1 MKKIIDGNYAC
12 SYVAYNFIEACGI
25 YPITPSSPMSEN
37 IDVFSN
43 VDKRLNYFKDRV
55 KLYQMQ
61 SEAGAVALCHGLLQ
75 NGVFSSTFTAS
86 QGLLLMLPNMYKIA
100 GEMLPFVINV
110 ASRSIATHAL
120 SIFGDHQDIYAARTT
135 GFAIF
140 LSSSVQQV
148 MDLTSAVYLSTIDSN
163 IPFINSFDGFRTSH
177 EYQKVDLIDLNEI
190 NKYIN
195 KNKIEE
201 FKQRA
206 LYKNNV
212 TRGTH
217 LNDDLYFQLS
227 EAHNIYYNKL
237 PEIVEKNLEIVNK
250 ITNNDYHI
258 MDYYGSKNAKKVI
271 VAMGSVCQ
279 TIREVCDNSEEEI
292 GLVEIHLFRPFSIE
306 YLNKILPST
315 VESIAVLD
323 RTKDSGEVA
332 PLYLDV
338 LNALKNKNIKVLG
351 GRYGLSSR
359 DTNIYDIKAVYDFL
373 DQEDTFDNFTIGIID
388 DLNNKSLKPVRFVK
402 KFNNQEEILIYGY
415 GSDGMVSAS
424 KNIISI
430 IGEKTNN
437 YVQGYFEYDSKK
449 QGGLTKSHLRISND
463 LIKSSY
469 YVNEPKIVV
478 CTKTSYLE
486 KYKMLDNI
494 VENGIFILN
503 TNLTDEELNNY
514 FTDNDKKII
523 KDKNIK
529 VYKVN
534 ASKIAIDNNIN
545 GKINNIMST
554 IIFKF
559 IEQVNF
565 DDIIMSLKEMIKTK
579 FKNKDS
585 NIIDSNLKGID
596 QALNLLVLVDTSK
609 FTLNG
614 FDLKNDLYSKLLS
627 KRGYEISVKEVLH
640 HVDGTFWGGM
650 NRKETRPVADF
661 LPVYTSSNCITCNK
675 CSYVCPH
682 GVIRPFLLT
691 EEEKNNAPKYI
702 QEKLINAN
710 IPGKNYYYIIGISYK
725 NCTGC
730 GACFNTC
737 PGKMLKKALDM
748 KSSKDALTEDFIKT
762 NDYLFENIKDK
773 EEVFNKYTVKGSQ
786 FISPAF
792 AFSGACAGCGETPY
806 LKLLTQLF
814 KDELVIANAT
824 GCSSIYGGEAPA
836 TSYSIPWAN
845 SLFEDAAE
853 FGLGLKLGETTKKE
867 KIKEIIS
874 INLDKIKES
883 EKEIYLEY
891 LNNPTIDN
899 SKKLLSIIDNTDI
912 KELLEY
918 KEDIMPKSVWIVG
931 GDGWAYDI
939 GFGGLDHVLATGSN
953 VNILVLDT
961 EVYSNTG
968 GQTSKSTNIGSVNK
982 FAITG
987 CKQSK
992 KNLAKYALTYENVYV
1007 AQVSLGAN
1015 PNQVIN
1021 AFKEAKEYNGP
1032 SIIIAYAPCIEHG
1045 LKNGMGTSEQETK
1058 EATLSGYFPIFRY
1071 NPIDKKFTLDSKS
1084 DFDKYEDFL
1093 MSETRYKVLE
1103 KTNPFEKDMLIEKNK
1118 EEAIN
1123 RYEFYKNKMEKNN
1136 E

>member
-148 MDLTSAVYLSTIDSN
+148 MDLTSAVYLSTIDTN
-163 IPFINSFDGFRTSH
+163 IPFVNSFDGFRTSH
-177 EYQKVDLIDLNEI
+177 EYQKVDLIDLEEV
-190 NKYIN
+190 NKYVD
-195 KNKIEE
+195 KEKIKD
-201 FKQRA
+201 FRKRA

-227 EAHNIYYNKL
+227 EAHNVYYNNL
-237 PEIVEKNLEIVNK
+237 PYVVEKNLSIINK
-250 ITNNDYHI
+250 ITNKNYHI
-258 MDYYGSKNAKKVI
+258 MDYYGSKNAKKLI
-271 VAMGSVCQ
+271 VAMGSVCE
-279 TIREVCDNSEEEI
+279 TIREVIDNLDEEL
-292 GLVEIHLFRPFSIE
+292 GLIEVHLFRPFSIE
-306 YLNKILPST
+306 YLNKILPPT
-315 VESIAVLD
+315 VENIAVLD
-323 RTKDSGEVA
+323 RTKDGGEVA

-338 LNALKNKNIKVLG
+338 LNALKNKNIKILS

-373 DQEDTFDNFTIGIID
+373 DKEDTFDNFTIGIID
-388 DLNNKSLKPVRFVK
+388 DLNNKSLKPV
-402 KFNNQEEILIYGY
+402 KFNKKNNEQEEILIYGY

-430 IGEKTNN
+430 IGEERDN

-449 QGGLTKSHLRISND
+449 QGGLTKSHLRISKEE
-463 LIKSSY
+463 IKSSY

-494 VENGIFILN
+494 RENGIFILN
-503 TNLTDEELNNY
+503 TFLSDEELNNY

-523 KDKNIK
+523 KEKNIK
-529 VYKVN
+529 VYKIN
-534 ASKIAIDNNIN
+534 ASKIAIDNKIN
-545 GKINNIMST
+545 GKINNIIST
-554 IIFKF
+554 VIFKF
-559 IEQVNF
+559 IKQVNF
-565 DDIIMSLKEMIKTK
+565 DNVLISLKEMIKAK
-579 FKNKDS
+579 FKNKEKSITES
-585 NIIDSNLKGID
+585 NIKGID
-596 QALNLLVLVDTSK
+596 DAINSLTLVDTSK
-609 FTLNG
+609 FSLTGLN
-614 FDLKNDLYSKLLS
+614 LKDDLYSKLLS
-627 KRGYEISVKEVLH
+627 KRGYEVSVKEVMH

-650 NRKETRPVADF
+650 NTKEQRAVADF
-661 LPVYTSSNCITCNK
+661 LPIYNSSNCITCNK

-691 EEEKNNAPKYI
+691 EEEKENAPSFIK
-702 QEKLINAN
+702 EKLIKAN
-710 IPGKNYYYIIGISYK
+710 IPGKDYYYIIGISYK

-730 GACFNTC
+730 GLCFNTC
-737 PGKMLKKALDM
+737 PGKMLQKALEM
-748 KSSKDALTEDFIKT
+748 KSSQDALTEDFIKT
-762 NDYLFENIKDK
+762 NDYLFNNIKEK
-773 EEVFNKYTVKGSQ
+773 ENVFNKYTVKGSQ
-786 FISPAF
+786 FITPAF
-792 AFSGACAGCGETPY
+792 KFSGACAGCGETPY
-806 LKLLTQLF
+806 LKLLSQLF
-814 KDELVIANAT
+814 KEELVIANAT
-824 GCSSIYGGEAPA
+824 GCSSIYGGEVPA
-836 TSYSIPWAN
+836 TAYSVPWAN

-853 FGLGLKLGETTKKE
+853 FGLGLKLAEVNKKRQ
-867 KIKEIIS
+867 IKELIS
-874 INLDKIKES
+874 SNIDKIKEE
-883 EKEIYLEY
+883 EKEIYLDY
-891 LNNPTIDN
+891 LNNENIET
-899 SKKLLSIIDNTDI
+899 SKKLLSIIDNTSI
-912 KELLEY
+912 EELLKY
-918 KEDIMPKSVWIVG
+918 KDDILSKSVWIVG

-968 GQTSKSTNIGSVNK
+968 GQVSKSTNIGSVNK

-992 KNLAKYALTYENVYV
+992 KNLAKYALNYENVYV

-1015 PNQVIN
+1015 PTQVIN

-1045 LKNGMGTSEQETK
+1045 IKGGMISSEEESKN
-1058 EATLSGYFPIFRY
+1058 ATLSGYFPIFRY
-1071 NPIDKKFTLDSKS
+1071 NPANKKFTLDSS
-1084 DFDKYEDFL
+1084 ANFEKYEEFL
-1093 MSETRYKVLE
+1093 MNESRYKVLE
-1103 KTNPFEKDMLIEKNK
+1103 KTNPLEKDMLIEKNK

-1136 E
+1136 G

>member
-37 IDVFSN
+37 IDIFSN
-43 VDKRLNYFKDRV
+43 VDKRLNYFQDTV
-55 KLYQMQ
+55 KLYEMQ
-61 SEAGAVALCHGLLQ
+61 SEAGAIALCHGLLQ
-75 NGVFSSTFTAS
+75 NGTFSSTFTAS

-163 IPFINSFDGFRTSH
+163 IPFINAFDGFRTSH
-177 EYQKVDLIDLNEI
+177 EYQKIDMIDLNEVNKHI
-190 NKYIN
+190 NQE
-195 KNKIEE
+195 KIQE
-201 FKQRA
+201 FKKRA

-227 EAHNIYYNKL
+227 EAHNIYYNNL
-237 PEIVEKNLEIVNK
+237 PNIVEKNLDIINEITKSN
-250 ITNNDYHI
+250 YHI
-258 MDYYGSKNAKKVI
+258 MDYYGSKTAKKVI
-271 VAMGSVCQ
+271 IAMGSVCQ
-279 TIREVCDNSEEEI
+279 TIREVCDNLKEEL
-292 GLVEIHLFRPFSIE
+292 GLIEVHLFRPFSIK

-323 RTKDSGEVA
+323 RTKDFGEVA

-338 LNALKNKNIKVLG
+338 LNALKNKDIKVLS

-373 DQEDTFDNFTIGIID
+373 DSKDSFDNFTIGIID
-388 DLNNKSLKPVRFVK
+388 DLNNKSLKPV
-402 KFNNQEEILIYGY
+402 KFNSKDNNQEEILIYGY

-430 IGEKTNN
+430 VGETTDN

-449 QGGLTKSHLRISND
+449 QGGLTKSHLRISPNI
-463 LIKSSY
+463 IKSSY

-478 CTKTSYLE
+478 CTKTKYLE

-494 VENGIFILN
+494 KEKGICILN
-503 TNLTDEELNNY
+503 TFLTDEELNNY

-523 KDKNIK
+523 KEKNIK
-529 VYKVN
+529 IYKIN

-545 GKINNIMST
+545 GKINNIIST
-554 IIFKF
+554 VILKF
-559 IEQVNF
+559 IQQVNF
-565 DDIIMSLKEMIKTK
+565 DNVINSLKERIKNK
-579 FKNKDS
+579 FKNKDK
-585 NIIDSNLKGID
+585 NIIESNLEAID
-596 QALNLLVLVDTSK
+596 ETLESLKLVDTSN
-609 FTLNG
+609 FTLTG
-614 FDLKNDLYSKLLS
+614 FDLRNDLYSKLLS
-627 KRGYEISVKEVLH
+627 KRGYEVSVKEVLH

-650 NRKETRPVADF
+650 NKKEKRPVADF
-661 LPVYTSSNCITCNK
+661 LPVYSSANCITCNK

-702 QEKLINAN
+702 QDKLIKAN
-710 IPGKNYYYIIGISYK
+710 IPGKDYYYIIGISYK
-725 NCTGC
+725 DCTGC

-737 PGKMLKKALDM
+737 PGKMLKKALEM

-773 EEVFNKYTVKGSQ
+773 ENAFNKFTVKGSQ

-836 TSYSIPWAN
+836 TAYSIPWAN

-853 FGLGLKLGETTKKE
+853 FGLGLKLGEINSKE
-867 KIKEIIS
+867 KIKKLIS
-874 INLDKIKES
+874 NSLEKVNLE
-883 EKEIYLEY
+883 EKEIYEKYLE
-891 LNNPTIDN
+891 NQNIEN
-899 SKKLLSIIDNTDI
+899 SKNLLAVIDNTNI
-912 KELLEY
+912 KELLNY
-918 KEDIMPKSVWIVG
+918 KEDIMPKSIWIVG

-982 FAITG
+982 FAMTG

-1015 PNQVIN
+1015 LNQVIN
-1021 AFKEAKEYNGP
+1021 AFKEAKEYDGP

-1045 LKNGMGTSEQETK
+1045 LKNGMGTSEQESK

-1071 NPIDKKFTLDSKS
+1071 NPTNKKFTLDSKA
-1084 DFDKYEDFL
+1084 DFDKYEEFL
-1093 MSETRYKVLE
+1093 MNESRYKILE
-1103 KTNPFEKDMLIEKNK
+1103 KTNPLEKDLLIAKNK

-1123 RYEFYKNKMEKNN
+1123 RYEFYKNKMENN
-1136 E
+1136 DE

>member
-37 IDVFSN
+37 IDIFSN
-43 VDKRLNYFKDRV
+43 VDKRLNYFQDTV
-55 KLYQMQ
+55 KLYEMQ
-61 SEAGAVALCHGLLQ
+61 SEAGAIALCHGLLQ
-75 NGVFSSTFTAS
+75 NGTFSSTFTAS

-163 IPFINSFDGFRTSH
+163 IPFINAFDGFRTSH
-177 EYQKVDLIDLNEI
+177 EYQKIDMIDLNEVNKHI
-190 NKYIN
+190 NQE
-195 KNKIEE
+195 KIQE
-201 FKQRA
+201 FKKRA

-227 EAHNIYYNKL
+227 EAHNIYYNNL
-237 PEIVEKNLEIVNK
+237 PSIVEKNLETINK
-250 ITNNDYHI
+250 ITKNNYHI
-258 MDYYGSKNAKKVI
+258 MDYYGSKTAKKVI
-271 VAMGSVCQ
+271 IAMGSVCQ
-279 TIREVCDNSEEEI
+279 TIREVCDNTDEEL
-292 GLVEIHLFRPFSIE
+292 GLIEVHLFRPFSIE
-306 YLNKILPST
+306 YLKKILPST

-323 RTKDSGEVA
+323 RTKDFGEVA

-338 LNALKNKNIKVLG
+338 LNALKNKDIKVLS

-359 DTNIYDIKAVYDFL
+359 DTTIYDIKAVYDFL
-373 DQEDTFDNFTIGIID
+373 DSKDSFDNFTIGIID
-388 DLNNKSLKPVRFVK
+388 DLNNKSLKPV
-402 KFNNQEEILIYGY
+402 KFNSKDNNQEEILIYGY

-430 IGEKTNN
+430 VGETTDN

-449 QGGLTKSHLRISND
+449 QGGLTKSHLRISPNI
-463 LIKSSY
+463 IKSSY

-478 CTKTSYLE
+478 CTKTKYLE

-494 VENGIFILN
+494 KEKGIFILN
-503 TNLTDEELNNY
+503 TFLTDEELNNY

-523 KDKNIK
+523 KEKNIK
-529 VYKVN
+529 IYKIN

-545 GKINNIMST
+545 GKINNIIST
-554 IIFKF
+554 VILKF
-559 IEQVNF
+559 IQQVNF
-565 DDIIMSLKEMIKTK
+565 DNVINSLKERIKNK
-579 FKNKDS
+579 FKNKDK
-585 NIIDSNLKGID
+585 NIIESNLEAID
-596 QALNLLVLVDTSK
+596 ETLESLKLVDTSN
-609 FTLNG
+609 FTLTG
-614 FDLKNDLYSKLLS
+614 FDLRNDLYSKLLS
-627 KRGYEISVKEVLH
+627 KRGYEVSVKEVLH

-650 NRKETRPVADF
+650 NKKEKRAVADF
-661 LPVYTSSNCITCNK
+661 LPVYSSANCITCNK

-702 QEKLINAN
+702 QDKLIKAN
-710 IPGKNYYYIIGISYK
+710 IPGKDYYYIIGISYK
-725 NCTGC
+725 DCTGC

-737 PGKMLKKALDM
+737 PGKMLKKALEM

-773 EEVFNKYTVKGSQ
+773 ENAFNKFTVKGSQ

-836 TSYSIPWAN
+836 TAYSIPWAN

-853 FGLGLKLGETTKKE
+853 FGLGLKLGEINSKE
-867 KIKEIIS
+867 KIKKLIS
-874 INLDKIKES
+874 NSLEKVSLE
-883 EKEIYLEY
+883 EKEIYEKYLE
-891 LNNPTIDN
+891 NQNIEN
-899 SKKLLSIIDNTDI
+899 SKNLLAVIDNTNI
-912 KELLEY
+912 KELLNY
-918 KEDIMPKSVWIVG
+918 KEDIMPKSIWIVG

-982 FAITG
+982 FAMTG

-1021 AFKEAKEYNGP
+1021 AFKEAKEYEGP

-1045 LKNGMGTSEQETK
+1045 LKNGMGTSEQESK

-1071 NPIDKKFTLDSKS
+1071 NPTNKKFTLDSKV
-1084 DFDKYEDFL
+1084 DFDKYEEFL
-1093 MSETRYKVLE
+1093 MNESRYKILE
-1103 KTNPFEKDMLIEKNK
+1103 KTNPLEKDLLIVKNK

-1123 RYEFYKNKMEKNN
+1123 RYEFYKNKMENNN

>member
-1 MKKIIDGNYAC
+1 
-12 SYVAYNFIEACGI
+12 
-25 YPITPSSPMSEN
+25 
-37 IDVFSN
+37 
-43 VDKRLNYFKDRV
+43 
-55 KLYQMQ
+55 
-61 SEAGAVALCHGLLQ
+61 
-75 NGVFSSTFTAS
+75 
-86 QGLLLMLPNMYKIA
+86 
-100 GEMLPFVINV
+100 
-110 ASRSIATHAL
+110 
-120 SIFGDHQDIYAARTT
+120 
-135 GFAIF
+135 
-140 LSSSVQQV
+140 
-148 MDLTSAVYLSTIDSN
+148 
-163 IPFINSFDGFRTSH
+163 
-177 EYQKVDLIDLNEI
+177 
-190 NKYIN
+190 
-195 KNKIEE
+195 
-201 FKQRA
+201 
-206 LYKNNV
+206 
-212 TRGTH
+212 
-217 LNDDLYFQLS
+217 
-227 EAHNIYYNKL
+227 
-237 PEIVEKNLEIVNK
+237 
-250 ITNNDYHI
+250 
-258 MDYYGSKNAKKVI
+258 MDYYGSKKAKKVI

-279 TIREVCDNSEEEI
+279 TIREVCDNTDEEI

-523 KDKNIK
+523 KEKNIK

-596 QALNLLVLVDTSK
+596 QALNSLVLVDTSK

-661 LPVYTSSNCITCNK
+661 LPVYT
-675 CSYVCPH
+675 
-682 GVIRPFLLT
+682 
-691 EEEKNNAPKYI
+691 
-702 QEKLINAN
+702 
-710 IPGKNYYYIIGISYK
+710 
-725 NCTGC
+725 
-730 GACFNTC
+730 
-737 PGKMLKKALDM
+737 
-748 KSSKDALTEDFIKT
+748 
-762 NDYLFENIKDK
+762 
-773 EEVFNKYTVKGSQ
+773 
-786 FISPAF
+786 
-792 AFSGACAGCGETPY
+792 
-806 LKLLTQLF
+806 
-814 KDELVIANAT
+814 
-824 GCSSIYGGEAPA
+824 
-836 TSYSIPWAN
+836 
-845 SLFEDAAE
+845 
-853 FGLGLKLGETTKKE
+853 
-867 KIKEIIS
+867 
-874 INLDKIKES
+874 
-883 EKEIYLEY
+883 
-891 LNNPTIDN
+891 
-899 SKKLLSIIDNTDI
+899 
-912 KELLEY
+912 
-918 KEDIMPKSVWIVG
+918 
-931 GDGWAYDI
+931 
-939 GFGGLDHVLATGSN
+939 
-953 VNILVLDT
+953 
-961 EVYSNTG
+961 
-968 GQTSKSTNIGSVNK
+968 
-982 FAITG
+982 
-987 CKQSK
+987 
-992 KNLAKYALTYENVYV
+992 
-1007 AQVSLGAN
+1007 
-1015 PNQVIN
+1015 
-1021 AFKEAKEYNGP
+1021 
-1032 SIIIAYAPCIEHG
+1032 
-1045 LKNGMGTSEQETK
+1045 
-1058 EATLSGYFPIFRY
+1058 
-1071 NPIDKKFTLDSKS
+1071 
-1084 DFDKYEDFL
+1084 
-1093 MSETRYKVLE
+1093 
-1103 KTNPFEKDMLIEKNK
+1103 
-1118 EEAIN
+1118 
-1123 RYEFYKNKMEKNN
+1123 
-1136 E
+1136 

>member
-43 VDKRLNYFKDRV
+43 VDKRLNYFKDTV
-55 KLYQMQ
+55 KLYEMQ
-61 SEAGAVALCHGLLQ
+61 SEAGAIALCHGLLQ
-75 NGVFSSTFTAS
+75 NGTFSSTFTAS

-110 ASRSIATHAL
+110 ASRSIASHAL

-163 IPFINSFDGFRTSH
+163 IPFINAFDGFRTSH
-177 EYQKVDLIDLNEI
+177 EYQKVDMIDLNEV
-190 NKYIN
+190 NKYIDQE
-195 KNKIEE
+195 KIKQ
-201 FKQRA
+201 FKKRA

-227 EAHNIYYNKL
+227 EAHNIYYENL
-237 PEIVEKNLEIVNK
+237 PSIVEQKLEIINK

-258 MDYYGSKNAKKVI
+258 MNYYGSLNAKKVI
-271 VAMGSVCQ
+271 VAMGSICQ
-279 TIREVCDNSEEEI
+279 TIKEVCDNLDEEV
-292 GLVEIHLFRPFSIE
+292 GLVEVHLFRPFSID
-306 YLNKILPST
+306 YLNQILPSS

-338 LNALKNKNIKVLG
+338 LNALKNKNIKILS

-359 DTNIYDIKAVYDFL
+359 DTNIYDIRAVYDFL
-373 DQEDTFDNFTIGIID
+373 DKENTFDNFTIGIID
-388 DLNNKSLKPVRFVK
+388 DLNNKSLKPLKFNK
-402 KFNNQEEILIYGY
+402 KNNNQEEILIYGY

-430 IGEKTNN
+430 IGDTTKN

-449 QGGLTKSHLRISND
+449 QGGLTKSHLRISDEKIN
-463 LIKSSY
+463 SSY

-478 CTKTSYLE
+478 CTKTKYLE

-494 VENGIFILN
+494 QENGVFILN
-503 TNLTDEELNNY
+503 TFLKDEELDKY
-514 FTDNDKKII
+514 LTDNDKNII
-523 KDKNIK
+523 KEKNIK
-529 VYKVN
+529 FYKVN
-534 ASKIAIDNNIN
+534 ASKIAIDNKIN
-545 GKINNIMST
+545 GKINNIIST

-559 IEQVNF
+559 IKQLDF
-565 DDIIMSLKEMIKTK
+565 DKVIVDLKDLIRNQ
-579 FKNKDS
+579 FKNKDLE
-585 NIIDSNLKGID
+585 IIEFNLKAID
-596 QALNLLVLVDTSK
+596 QAINSLELVDTSL
-609 FTLNG
+609 FTNTG
-614 FDLKNDLYSKLLS
+614 FNLRDDLYSKLLS
-627 KRGYEISVKEVLH
+627 KRGYEVSVKEVLH

-650 NRKETRPVADF
+650 NKKEKRAVADF
-661 LPVYTSSNCITCNK
+661 LPVYSSENCITCNK

-691 EEEKNNAPKYI
+691 EEEKENAPSYV

-725 NCTGC
+725 DCTGC

-737 PGKMLKKALDM
+737 PGKMLKKALEM

-762 NDYLFENIKDK
+762 NDYLFNNIKDK
-773 EEVFNKYTVKGSQ
+773 ENVFNKYTVKGSQ

-814 KDELVIANAT
+814 KEELVIANAT

-836 TSYSIPWAN
+836 TAYSIPWAN

-853 FGLGLKLGETTKKE
+853 FGLGLKLAESNVKE
-867 KIKEIIS
+867 KIKNIINNS
-874 INLDKIKES
+874 IEKIKEE
-883 EKEIYLEY
+883 EKEIYLNY
-891 LNNPTIDN
+891 LENQNLEN
-899 SKKLLSIIDNTDI
+899 SKKLLSIIDDTDI
-912 KELLEY
+912 KELLNY
-918 KEDIMPKSVWIVG
+918 KDDIMPKSVWIVG

-982 FAITG
+982 FAMTG

-1021 AFKEAKEYNGP
+1021 AFKEAKEYDGP

-1045 LKNGMGTSEQETK
+1045 LKNGMGEAEKETR

-1071 NPIDKKFTLDSKS
+1071 DPRNKKFNLDSKA
-1084 DFDKYEDFL
+1084 DFDKYEEFL
-1093 MSETRYKVLE
+1093 MNENRYKVLE
-1103 KTNPFEKDMLIEKNK
+1103 KTNPLEKDILIAKNK